1 MRKGLRFTPA
11 RLEKWCDAGRGT
23 GTGADY
29 QPWHQVTRSDPGSR
43 GRSHLINWRFGRLH
57 HLLSDQEMVAF
68 AFASMLPNLVD
79 LREQYPLAH
88 EVGEPEIA
96 AYQSSSSVLAAEGTL
111 QISEDLGQKRRILYK
126 GITVS
131 NS

>member
-11 RLEKWCDAGRGT
+11 RLEKWRDAGRGT

-68 AFASMLPNLVD
+68 AFASMLPNLVVYGLPQKARKLID
-79 LREQYPLAH
+79 SSGRWIVHAVVYPASI
-88 EVGEPEIA
+88 VGSI
-96 AYQSSSSVLAAEGTL
+96 
-111 QISEDLGQKRRILYK
+111 
-126 GITVS
+126 
-131 NS
+131 